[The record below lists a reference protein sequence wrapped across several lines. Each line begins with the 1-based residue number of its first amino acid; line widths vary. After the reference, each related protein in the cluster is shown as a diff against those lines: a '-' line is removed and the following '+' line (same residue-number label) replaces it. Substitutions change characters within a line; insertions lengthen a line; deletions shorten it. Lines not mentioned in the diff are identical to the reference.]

1 MSAIGCY
8 YKFLVYRLTY
18 MLHYS
23 RGCCTQWKY
32 HACLCTARW
41 QSALY
46 LYGVVQG
53 RASWMQRQILERFD
67 LRRFPAALLRPVD
80 SQHVVRELFAE
91 EQRGGLGLRLAFCVA
106 FNGETCCLR
115 WRRKGEPDTGG
126 EKKEGRRRTRA
137 EQATKTVIVFLKL
150 LLLTQHA
157 QKDNWRWL
165 NIVR

>member
-1 MSAIGCY
+1 
-8 YKFLVYRLTY
+8 
-18 MLHYS
+18 
-23 RGCCTQWKY
+23 
-32 HACLCTARW
+32 
-41 QSALY
+41 
-46 LYGVVQG
+46 
-53 RASWMQRQILERFD
+53 MQRQILERFD

-126 EKKEGRRRTRA
+126 EKKKEGRRRTRA

-157 QKDNWRWL
+157 QKDNWWWL